1 MRTSNFSEKPK
12 LKLSS
17 LNKQNNWYLIYSY
30 TDKAFKGTVVNHTL
44 PSLVGGSLEITL
56 TVPSVN
62 ITGNY

>member
-17 LNKQNNWYLIYSY
+17 LNKQNNWYLIHSY
-30 TDKAFKGTVVNHTL
+30 ADKAFKGTVVNQTL
-44 PSLVGGSLEITL
+44 LSLVGGSLEITL